1 MIIKRTN
8 QGLQVTLNTT
18 NYICTLDN
26 SIKYGF
32 CVILFIYIF
41 WLWGLQFFLKPGIW
55 INTGIAH
62 MVCLF
67 LFSLVI
73 LCSHLKRKNI
83 IFYKLIFK
91 FFINL
96 LFIFVFCHHNGFWC
110 YTHPDHKKI
119 LCQKL
124 ISLGTELTKQ
134 NILWSLDGGSALG
147 ALREYPKNN
156 FGILYEKDED
166 IIINS
171 NQKEEFQ
178 NKNFNLP
185 NFDQSSW
192 FVHAAEMGISI
203 HFLNFNKTKKIEYCN
218 SSEMYVREDIHALL
232 KFYYGSDYMIPQK
245 NSARIGINR
254 AIGCAIVVDSW
265 ILFQPWDKYFCRI
278 FFFLFFIHTIFTV
291 PKIQIS
297 KTYNSPNFSEEI
309 EFLPKTN

>member
-1 MIIKRTN
+1 M
-8 QGLQVTLNTT
+8 
-18 NYICTLDN
+18 
-26 SIKYGF
+26 
-32 CVILFIYIF
+32 FIYIF

-96 LFIFVFCHHNGFWC
+96 FFIFVFCHHNGFWC

-166 IIINS
+166 IMGVVRTLSTGSNS
-171 NQKEEFQ
+171 LKILNHMAQCVQAIQNTKTDELKNKLNPKE
-178 NKNFNLP
+178 
-185 NFDQSSW
+185 
-192 FVHAAEMGISI
+192 
-203 HFLNFNKTKKIEYCN
+203 
-218 SSEMYVREDIHALL
+218 
-232 KFYYGSDYMIPQK
+232 
-245 NSARIGINR
+245 
-254 AIGCAIVVDSW
+254 
-265 ILFQPWDKYFCRI
+265 
-278 FFFLFFIHTIFTV
+278 
-291 PKIQIS
+291 
-297 KTYNSPNFSEEI
+297 
-309 EFLPKTN
+309 